1 MFQGCSSLSSLDL
14 SNFDTSKVTS
24 LLGLFANCNSLT
36 HIDIRNFRTQSLSDK
51 STYIFPGRTPNG
63 TIVYNSKL
71 FDEEIINIVFEDWEK
86 EDISSFSNLLS

>member
-1 MFQGCSSLSSLDL
+1 MINIPIST
-14 SNFDTSKVTS
+14 SNIHFTKFS
-24 LLGLFANCNSLT
+24 GIT

-71 FDEEIINIVFEDWEK
+71 FDEEIINIAFDDWEK
-86 EDISSFSNLLS
+86 ADISSFSNLLS